1 MRNRPEMTAILKWR
15 WLLFV
20 PFCAVWGLA
29 FESLAGVAG
38 KAVLSLSA
46 GLICGQFMRRR
57 PYSKRKRFCLGP
69 ASVAGLFVCWNYSL
83 GFAVKLAALRCN
95 ECLSGMAVL
104 WLAGCISLA
113 AIPLLFLL
121 QSRRVLLLIPVLLPG
136 SVSNAAAAG
145 ARWAAGSTIPS
156 ASMADG
162 TGGSCR
168 SYPVRS
174 FRPMVLDFI

>member
-121 QSRRVLLLIPVLLPG
+121 QSRRVLLPEPDGLPALLYRQLRWRTELAE
-136 SVSNAAAAG
+136 AADHTRFG
-145 ARWAAGSTIPS
+145 ASGQWSWT
-156 ASMADG
+156 
-162 TGGSCR
+162 
-168 SYPVRS
+168 S
-174 FRPMVLDFI
+174 FEE

>member
-1 MRNRPEMTAILKWR
+1 MCLSV
-15 WLLFV
+15 LL
-20 PFCAVWGLA
+20 GG
-29 FESLAGVAG
+29 AGVAG

-46 GLICGQFMRRR
+46 GLICGQFMCRR

-95 ECLSGMAVL
+95 EYLSGMAVL
-104 WLAGCISLA
+104 WLAGCIFLA

-136 SVSNAAAAG
+136 SVSNAAATG

-162 TGGSCR
+162 TGGSRR

>member
-1 MRNRPEMTAILKWR
+1 MPVDITI
-15 WLLFV
+15 
-20 PFCAVWGLA
+20 
-29 FESLAGVAG
+29 
-38 KAVLSLSA
+38 
-46 GLICGQFMRRR
+46 MRRR

-69 ASVAGLFVCWNYSL
+69 ASVAGLFVCWTYSL

-162 TGGSCR
+162 TGGSRR